1 MRSNEDFSDSS
12 LQQVDVVDQRE
23 YAYHGCMDEE
33 AIIGSDYL
41 INCSVWADLLPS
53 AQSDALADTVD
64 YVAIRVIITE
74 EMAIRSALLET
85 AVQRICQRIFT
96 DLPQAQRCSVKCCK
110 LNPPIDGDVAA
121 VCVRFTS
128 MR

>member
-53 AQSDALADTVD
+53 AQSDALDDTVD

-85 AVQRICQRIFT
+85 VVQRICQRIFT

>member
-53 AQSDALADTVD
+53 AQSDTLADTVD

-85 AVQRICQRIFT
+85 VVQRICQRIFT

>member
-1 MRSNEDFSDSS
+1 MRSNEDFSDSN

-74 EMAIRSALLET
+74 EMAIRAALLET
-85 AVQRICQRIFT
+85 VVQRICQRIFT

>member
-85 AVQRICQRIFT
+85 VVQRICQRIFT